1 MLILAGLDFQSCST
15 LGTFADCC
23 NRLAVFVCVMVTWLV
38 VCRDNI
44 CPLYANA
51 GNHEFVMASFTKPT
65 ICDICRKL
73 LR

>member
-1 MLILAGLDFQSCST
+1 MRPEFWDTVPVSIHVLLH
-15 LGTFADCC
+15 
-23 NRLAVFVCVMVTWLV
+23 
-38 VCRDNI
+38 CRDNI
-44 CPLYANA
+44 CPPYANA